1 METKK
6 HEPNIKTQSSK
17 GDVVKS
23 WRDSDF
29 ECPECGENAKVCTD
43 AVAPYYWDGDK
54 LQCPECGLKGGV
66 QCDEDGAT
74 DIWDW

>member
-1 METKK
+1 MNTKK
-6 HEPNIKTQSSK
+6 QNSITETPSSQGGVIKT
-17 GDVVKS
+17 

-29 ECPECGENAKVCTD
+29 ECPECGNTGQVYTS
-43 AVAPYYWDGDK
+43 AVAPYYWDGDELECK
-54 LQCPECGLKGGV
+54 ECGLKGGV

>member
-6 HEPNIKTQSSK
+6 HESTTDTQSSK

-23 WRDSDF
+23 WRHSDF
-29 ECPECGENAKVCTD
+29 YCPECGENAKVCSVE
-43 AVAPYYWDGDK
+43 VAPYYRDGDE
-54 LQCPECGLKGGV
+54 LRCPDCGLNGGV

-74 DIWDW
+74 DVWDW